1 MSRPPDNP
9 QDGDTSRAA
18 GAEPAAGPE
27 PVGLRGEALRREN
40 RHLTWKLWVF
50 VAASFG
56 FGFALVPLYSVLCSI
71 IGLGQQKNLLEAVTF
86 SGAAEAA
93 TERTVTVELVANLP
107 SVGNWEFH
115 PLVKT
120 LQVHPGRLYEA
131 QFFAHNLTGHDIQA
145 QAVPSFAPSQA
156 ATWFHKTECFCFTP
170 QSFATGE
177 QRDMPVRFFIDPALP
192 AYIDRVTLSYTFYDV
207 PNRVASAGR

>member
-1 MSRPPDNP
+1 MSLPPNSPD
-9 QDGDTSRAA
+9 S
-18 GAEPAAGPE
+18 AEQPAAAATTAATEGAPA
-27 PVGLRGEALRREN
+27 LRGEALLREN
-40 RHLTWKLWVF
+40 RRLTWKLWVF

-86 SGAAEAA
+86 SGAAQAA
-93 TERTVTVELVANLP
+93 SDRVVTVELVATLP

-115 PLVKT
+115 PLVKS

-131 QFFAHNLTGHDIQA
+131 QFFAHNLTGHDIEA

-207 PNRVASAGR
+207 PNRVASAGG